1 MFGIRESF
9 DGMAKGKFET
19 LTWGDV
25 NNWVMYGGS
34 FLGTQKQTPEKLL
47 PQCALNLE
55 KFNIHG
61 LLIVGGFEAYHS
73 AQVET

>member
-1 MFGIRESF
+1 
-9 DGMAKGKFET
+9 MAKGKFES
-19 LTWGDV
+19 LNWGDV

-55 KFNIHG
+55 KYNIH
-61 LLIVGGFEAYHS
+61 GGFEAYHS
-73 AQVET
+73 AQVARQYLDEIHAITHRY